1 MSIGKIERKEN
12 IMRTS
17 KTNMPFWTQIS
28 FRNLVTLSMLI
39 LLTACSS
46 GSVKRLDVNEEVAL
60 SDRWN
65 DTDSRLVAEEMMG
78 DMLTFPWFRD
88 YNFSQKGN
96 PTVIVQTIRNK
107 TSEHIPVDT
116 FVNDIKRS
124 LLRAGKVDFVVSGEE
139 REEIRNEREEQ
150 ALNAAPDTVAQFGL
164 EQGAGFALSGTIN
177 SIVDSNGEQRVSF
190 YQVDLKLIDMT
201 TNREVWN
208 GQKKIKKLAD
218 KGFF

>member
-1 MSIGKIERKEN
+1 MRIGTLKQAN
-12 IMRTS
+12 L
-17 KTNMPFWTQIS
+17 IS
-28 FRNLVTLSMLI
+28 LSWKALIALSVTV
-39 LLTACSS
+39 LLAACS
-46 GSVKRLDVNEEVAL
+46 GGVKRLDTNEDVML

-65 DTDSRLVAEEMMG
+65 DTDSRLVAEEMMN
-78 DMLTFPWFRD
+78 DMLTFPWFRN
-88 YNFSQKGN
+88 YNFSSKGN

-116 FVNDIKRS
+116 FINDIKRS
-124 LLRAGKVDFVVSGEE
+124 LLRAGKVDFVVSGAE
-139 REEIRNEREEQ
+139 RDEIRNEREEQ
-150 ALNAAPDTVAQFGL
+150 ELNAAPDTVAKFGL

-177 SIVDSNGEQRVSF
+177 SIVDSNGDQRVSF

>member
-1 MSIGKIERKEN
+1 MHSNKIE
-12 IMRTS
+12 I
-17 KTNMPFWTQIS
+17 PLWTKL
-28 FRNLVTLSMLI
+28 FALFVAV

-46 GSVKRLDVNEEVAL
+46 GSVKRLDINEEVAL

-107 TSEHIPVDT
+107 SSEHIPVDT
-116 FVNDIKRS
+116 FINDIKRS
-124 LLRAGKVDFVVSGEE
+124 LLRAGKVDFVVSGAE
-139 REEIRNEREEQ
+139 RDEVRNEREEQ
-150 ALNAAPDTVAQFGL
+150 ELNAAPGTVAQFGL

-177 SIVDSNGEQRVSF
+177 SIVDSNGDQRVSF

>member
-1 MSIGKIERKEN
+1 MHIDKLN
-12 IMRTS
+12 QS
-17 KTNMPFWTQIS
+17 KWITLSWKG
-28 FRNLVTLSMLI
+28 LVTVCMTV
-39 LLTACSS
+39 LLAACS
-46 GSVKRLDVNEEVAL
+46 GSVKRLDTNEDVML

-88 YNFSQKGN
+88 YNFSNKGN

-107 TSEHIPVDT
+107 SSEHIPVDT
-116 FVNDIKRS
+116 FINDIKRS
-124 LLRAGKVDFVVSGEE
+124 LLRAGKVDFVVSGAE
-139 REEIRNEREEQ
+139 RDEVRSEREEQ
-150 ALNAAPDTVAQFGL
+150 ALNAAPDTVAKFGL

-177 SIVDSNGEQRVSF
+177 SIVDSNGDQRVSF

-208 GQKKIKKLAD
+208 GQKKLKKLAD

>member
-1 MSIGKIERKEN
+1 MNNLLTSASWRKLLTLT
-12 IMRTS
+12 MA
-17 KTNMPFWTQIS
+17 
-28 FRNLVTLSMLI
+28 LV
-39 LLTACSS
+39 LTACSS
-46 GSVKRLDVNEEVAL
+46 GSVKRLGDNEEVAL

-65 DTDSRLVAEEMMG
+65 DTDSRLVAEEMMN

-88 YNFSQKGN
+88 FNFNQKGN
-96 PTVIVQTIRNK
+96 PTVIIQSIRNK
-107 TSEHIPVDT
+107 SSEHIPVDT
-116 FVNDIKRS
+116 FINDIKRS
-124 LLRAGKVDFVVSGEE
+124 LLRAGKVDFVVSGAE
-139 REEIRNEREEQ
+139 REEIRSEREDQE
-150 ALNAAPDTVAQFGL
+150 LNAASGTAAQFGL

-177 SIVDSNGEQRVSF
+177 SIVDSNGDQRVSF

>member
-1 MSIGKIERKEN
+1 MQTTRSFFLQW
-12 IMRTS
+12 
-17 KTNMPFWTQIS
+17 KTLT
-28 FRNLVTLSMLI
+28 TLI
-39 LLTACSS
+39 LAIALTACSS
-46 GSVKRLDVNEEVAL
+46 GSVKRLSADEEVAL

-65 DTDSRLVAEEMMG
+65 DTDSKLVAEEMMT

-96 PTVIVQTIRNK
+96 PTIIVQTIRNK

-116 FVNDIKRS
+116 FINDIKRS
-124 LLRAGKVDFVVSGEE
+124 LLRAGKVDFVVSGAE
-139 REEIRNEREEQ
+139 RDEIRNEREEQ
-150 ALNAAPDTVAQFGL
+150 ELNAAPDTVAQFGL

-177 SIVDSNGEQRVSF
+177 SIIDSNGDQRVSF

>member
-1 MSIGKIERKEN
+1 MHIDKLN
-12 IMRTS
+12 QS
-17 KTNMPFWTQIS
+17 KWITLSWKG
-28 FRNLVTLSMLI
+28 LVTVCMTV
-39 LLTACSS
+39 LLAACS
-46 GSVKRLDVNEEVAL
+46 GSVKRLDTNEDVML

-88 YNFSQKGN
+88 YNFSNKGN

-116 FVNDIKRS
+116 FINDIKRS
-124 LLRAGKVDFVVSGEE
+124 LLRAGKVDFVVSGAE
-139 REEIRNEREEQ
+139 RDEVRSEREEQ
-150 ALNAAPDTVAQFGL
+150 ALTAAPDTVAKFGL

-177 SIVDSNGEQRVSF
+177 SIVDSNGDQRVSF

-208 GQKKIKKLAD
+208 GQKKLKKLAD

>member
-1 MSIGKIERKEN
+1 MRIGTLKQSN
-12 IMRTS
+12 L
-17 KTNMPFWTQIS
+17 IS
-28 FRNLVTLSMLI
+28 LPWKGLVALSMAV
-39 LLTACSS
+39 LLTACS
-46 GSVKRLDVNEEVAL
+46 GSVKRLDTNEDVML

-65 DTDSRLVAEEMMG
+65 DTDSRLVAEEMMS

-88 YNFSQKGN
+88 YNFSNKGN

-116 FVNDIKRS
+116 FINDIKRS
-124 LLRAGKVDFVVSGEE
+124 LLRAGKVDFVVSGAE
-139 REEIRNEREEQ
+139 RDDIRNEREEQ
-150 ALNAAPDTVAQFGL
+150 ELNAAPETVAKFGL

-177 SIVDSNGEQRVSF
+177 SIIDSNGDQRVSF

>member
-1 MSIGKIERKEN
+1 MH
-12 IMRTS
+12 T
-17 KTNMPFWTQIS
+17 TQIAQQHTAWVTRSLES
-28 FRNLVTLSMLI
+28 FFILSI
-39 LLTACSS
+39 AVLLSACS
-46 GSVKRLDVNEEVAL
+46 GCFKRLDINDDVML

-65 DTDSRLVAEEMMG
+65 DTDSRLVAEEMMS

-88 YNFSQKGN
+88 YNFSNKGN
-96 PTVIVQTIRNK
+96 PTVIVQTIRNR

-124 LLRAGKVDFVVSGEE
+124 LLRAGKVDFVVSGAE
-139 REEIRNEREEQ
+139 RDDIRSEREEQ

-164 EQGAGFALSGTIN
+164 EQGAGFALSGSIN
-177 SIVDSNGEQRVSF
+177 SIVDSNGDQRVSF

>member
-12 IMRTS
+12 IMQTS
-17 KTNMPFWTQIS
+17 KIKMPFWSQVS

-39 LLTACSS
+39 FLTACSS

-177 SIVDSNGEQRVSF
+177 SIVDSNGDQRVSF

>member
-1 MSIGKIERKEN
+1 MH
-12 IMRTS
+12 T
-17 KTNMPFWTQIS
+17 TQIAQQPTAW
-28 FRNLVTLSMLI
+28 VTRSLKSLCILSI
-39 LLTACSS
+39 AVLLTACS
-46 GSVKRLDVNEEVAL
+46 GSVKRLDINDDVML

-65 DTDSRLVAEEMMG
+65 DTDSRLVAEEMMS

-88 YNFSQKGN
+88 YNFSNKGN
-96 PTVIVQTIRNK
+96 PTVIVQTIRNR

-124 LLRAGKVDFVVSGEE
+124 LLRAGKVDFVVSGAE
-139 REEIRNEREEQ
+139 RDDIRSEREEQ

-177 SIVDSNGEQRVSF
+177 SIVDSNGDQRVSF

>member
-1 MSIGKIERKEN
+1 MHIDKLNQSNWITLSWKG
-12 IMRTS
+12 
-17 KTNMPFWTQIS
+17 
-28 FRNLVTLSMLI
+28 LVTVCMTV
-39 LLTACSS
+39 LLAACS
-46 GSVKRLDVNEEVAL
+46 GSVKRLDTNEDVML

-88 YNFSQKGN
+88 YNFSNKGN

-116 FVNDIKRS
+116 FINDIKRS
-124 LLRAGKVDFVVSGEE
+124 LLRAGKVDFVVSGAE
-139 REEIRNEREEQ
+139 RDEVRSEREEQ
-150 ALNAAPDTVAQFGL
+150 ALNAAPDTVAKFGL

-177 SIVDSNGEQRVSF
+177 SIVDSNGDQRVSF

-208 GQKKIKKLAD
+208 GQKKLKKLAD

>member
-1 MSIGKIERKEN
+1 MH
-12 IMRTS
+12 T
-17 KTNMPFWTQIS
+17 TQIAQQPTAWVTRSLKS
-28 FRNLVTLSMLI
+28 FFILSI
-39 LLTACSS
+39 AVLLTACS
-46 GSVKRLDVNEEVAL
+46 GSVKRLDINDDVML

-65 DTDSRLVAEEMMG
+65 DTDSRLVAEEMMS

-88 YNFSQKGN
+88 YNFSNKGN
-96 PTVIVQTIRNK
+96 PTVIVQTIRNR

-124 LLRAGKVDFVVSGEE
+124 LLRAGKVDFVVSGAE
-139 REEIRNEREEQ
+139 RDDIRSEREEQ

-177 SIVDSNGEQRVSF
+177 SIVDSNGDQRVSF

>member
-1 MSIGKIERKEN
+1 MH
-12 IMRTS
+12 T
-17 KTNMPFWTQIS
+17 TQIAQQHTAWVTRSLKS
-28 FRNLVTLSMLI
+28 FFILSI
-39 LLTACSS
+39 AVLLTACS
-46 GSVKRLDVNEEVAL
+46 GSVKRLDINDYVML

-65 DTDSRLVAEEMMG
+65 DTDSRLVAEEMMS

-88 YNFSQKGN
+88 YNFSNKGN
-96 PTVIVQTIRNK
+96 PTVIVQTIRNR

-116 FVNDIKRS
+116 FVNDINRS
-124 LLRAGKVDFVVSGEE
+124 LLRAGKVDFVVSGAE
-139 REEIRNEREEQ
+139 RDAIRSDRKEVPPNT
-150 ALNAAPDTVAQFGL
+150 APDTLAPFGI
-164 EQGAGFALSGTIN
+164 EQGAGFALSGSIN
-177 SIVDSNGEQRVSF
+177 SIVDSNGDQRVSF

>member
-1 MSIGKIERKEN
+1 MH
-12 IMRTS
+12 T
-17 KTNMPFWTQIS
+17 TQIAQQHTAWVTRSLKS
-28 FRNLVTLSMLI
+28 FFILSI
-39 LLTACSS
+39 AVLLTACS
-46 GSVKRLDVNEEVAL
+46 GSVKRLDINDDVML

-65 DTDSRLVAEEMMG
+65 DTDSRLVAEEMMS

-88 YNFSQKGN
+88 YNFSNKGN
-96 PTVIVQTIRNK
+96 PTVIVQTIRNR

-124 LLRAGKVDFVVSGEE
+124 LLRAGKVDFVVSGAE
-139 REEIRNEREEQ
+139 RDDIRSEREEQ

-164 EQGAGFALSGTIN
+164 EQGAGFALSGSIN
-177 SIVDSNGEQRVSF
+177 SIVDSNGDQRVSF

-208 GQKKIKKLAD
+208 GQKKIKKLVD

>member
-1 MSIGKIERKEN
+1 MH
-12 IMRTS
+12 T
-17 KTNMPFWTQIS
+17 TQIAQQPTTWVTRSLKS
-28 FRNLVTLSMLI
+28 FFILSI
-39 LLTACSS
+39 AVLLTACS
-46 GSVKRLDVNEEVAL
+46 GSVKRLDINDDVML

-65 DTDSRLVAEEMMG
+65 DTDSRLVAEEMMS

-88 YNFSQKGN
+88 YNFSNKGN
-96 PTVIVQTIRNK
+96 PTVIVQTIRNR

-124 LLRAGKVDFVVSGEE
+124 LLRAGKVDFVVSGAE
-139 REEIRNEREEQ
+139 RDDIRSEREEQ

-164 EQGAGFALSGTIN
+164 EQGAGFALSGSIN
-177 SIVDSNGEQRVSF
+177 SIVDSNGDQRVSF

>member
-1 MSIGKIERKEN
+1 MH
-12 IMRTS
+12 T
-17 KTNMPFWTQIS
+17 TQIAQQPTAWVTRSLKS
-28 FRNLVTLSMLI
+28 FFILSI
-39 LLTACSS
+39 AVLLTACS
-46 GSVKRLDVNEEVAL
+46 GSVKRLDINDDVML

-65 DTDSRLVAEEMMG
+65 DTDSRLVAEEMMS

-88 YNFSQKGN
+88 YNFSSKGN
-96 PTVIVQTIRNK
+96 PTVIVQTIRNR

-124 LLRAGKVDFVVSGEE
+124 LLRAGKVDFVVSGAE
-139 REEIRNEREEQ
+139 RDDIRSEREEQ

-164 EQGAGFALSGTIN
+164 EQGAGFALSGSIN
-177 SIVDSNGEQRVSF
+177 SIVDSNGDQRVSF

>member
-1 MSIGKIERKEN
+1 MHIVKVKQSQRLSLPWKG
-12 IMRTS
+12 
-17 KTNMPFWTQIS
+17 
-28 FRNLVTLSMLI
+28 LVALFMAV
-39 LLTACSS
+39 LLTACS
-46 GSVKRLDVNEEVAL
+46 GSVKRLDTNEDVML

-78 DMLTFPWFRD
+78 DMLTFPWFRN
-88 YNFSQKGN
+88 YNFSNKGN

-116 FVNDIKRS
+116 FINDIKRS
-124 LLRAGKVDFVVSGEE
+124 LIRSGKVDFVVSGAE
-139 REEIRNEREEQ
+139 RDEVRSEREEQ
-150 ALNAAPDTVAQFGL
+150 ELNAAPDTVAKFGL
-164 EQGAGFALSGTIN
+164 EQGAGFALSGSIN
-177 SIVDSNGEQRVSF
+177 SIVDSNGDQRVSF

>member
-1 MSIGKIERKEN
+1 MQTTKSFFLQW
-12 IMRTS
+12 
-17 KTNMPFWTQIS
+17 KTLT
-28 FRNLVTLSMLI
+28 TLI
-39 LLTACSS
+39 LAIALTACSS
-46 GSVKRLDVNEEVAL
+46 GSVKRLSADEEVAL

-65 DTDSRLVAEEMMG
+65 DTDSKLVAEEMMA

-88 YNFSQKGN
+88 FSFNEKGN
-96 PTVIVQTIRNK
+96 PTIIVQTIRNK
-107 TSEHIPVDT
+107 SSEHIPVDT
-116 FVNDIKRS
+116 FINDIKRS
-124 LLRAGKVDFVVSGEE
+124 LLRAGKVDFVVSGAE
-139 REEIRNEREEQ
+139 RDEIRNEREEQ
-150 ALNAAPDTVAQFGL
+150 ELNAAPETVAQFGL

-177 SIVDSNGEQRVSF
+177 SIIDSNGDQRVSF

>member
-1 MSIGKIERKEN
+1 MH
-12 IMRTS
+12 T
-17 KTNMPFWTQIS
+17 TQIAQKHTAWVARS
-28 FRNLVTLSMLI
+28 LKSLFILSI
-39 LLTACSS
+39 AVLLTACS
-46 GSVKRLDVNEEVAL
+46 GSVKRLDINDDVML

-65 DTDSRLVAEEMMG
+65 DTDSRLVAEEMMS

-88 YNFSQKGN
+88 YNFSNKGN
-96 PTVIVQTIRNK
+96 PTVIVQTIRNR

-124 LLRAGKVDFVVSGEE
+124 LLRAGKVDFVVSGAE
-139 REEIRNEREEQ
+139 RDDIRSEREEQ

-177 SIVDSNGEQRVSF
+177 SIVDSNGDQRVSF

>member
-1 MSIGKIERKEN
+1 MFGKLQWKGL
-12 IMRTS
+12 
-17 KTNMPFWTQIS
+17 
-28 FRNLVTLSMLI
+28 LVMVIATTLV
-39 LLTACSS
+39 ACSS
-46 GSVKRLDVNEEVAL
+46 GSVKRLDNNEEVAL

-65 DTDSRLVAEEMMG
+65 DTDSRLVSEEMMG

-96 PTVIVQTIRNK
+96 PTVIIQTIRNK
-107 TSEHIPVDT
+107 TAEHIPVDT
-116 FVNDIKRS
+116 FINDIKRS

-150 ALNAAPDTVAQFGL
+150 ELNAAPDTVAKFGL
-164 EQGAGFALSGTIN
+164 EQGAGFALSGSIN
-177 SIVDSNGEQRVSF
+177 SIVDSNGDQRVSF

>member
-1 MSIGKIERKEN
+1 MNTNKI
-12 IMRTS
+12 
-17 KTNMPFWTQIS
+17 KTLLPAMFSWKS
-28 FRNLVTLSMLI
+28 LFTLCLAV
-39 LLTACSS
+39 LLTACS
-46 GSVKRLDVNEEVAL
+46 GGVKRLDTNEEVAL

-107 TSEHIPVDT
+107 SSEHIPVDT
-116 FVNDIKRS
+116 FINDIKRS
-124 LLRAGKVDFVVSGEE
+124 LLRAGKVDFVVSGAE
-139 REEIRNEREEQ
+139 RDEIRNEREEQ
-150 ALNAAPDTVAQFGL
+150 ELNAAPGTAAQFGL

-177 SIVDSNGEQRVSF
+177 SIVDSNGDQRVSF

>member
-1 MSIGKIERKEN
+1 MH
-12 IMRTS
+12 T
-17 KTNMPFWTQIS
+17 TQIAQQHTAWVTRSLKS
-28 FRNLVTLSMLI
+28 FFILSI
-39 LLTACSS
+39 AVLLTACS
-46 GSVKRLDVNEEVAL
+46 GSVKRLDINDDVML

-65 DTDSRLVAEEMMG
+65 DTDSRLVAEEMMS

-88 YNFSQKGN
+88 YNFSNKGN
-96 PTVIVQTIRNK
+96 PTVIVQTIRNR

-124 LLRAGKVDFVVSGEE
+124 LLRAGKVDFVVSGAE
-139 REEIRNEREEQ
+139 RDDIRSEREEQ

-177 SIVDSNGEQRVSF
+177 SIVDSNGDQRVSF

>member
-1 MSIGKIERKEN
+1 MHIDKLN
-12 IMRTS
+12 QS
-17 KTNMPFWTQIS
+17 KWITLSWKG
-28 FRNLVTLSMLI
+28 LVTVCMTV
-39 LLTACSS
+39 LLAACS
-46 GSVKRLDVNEEVAL
+46 GSVKRLDTNEDVML

-88 YNFSQKGN
+88 YNFSNKGN

-116 FVNDIKRS
+116 FINDIKRS
-124 LLRAGKVDFVVSGEE
+124 LLRAGKVDVVVSGAARDEV
-139 REEIRNEREEQ
+139 RSEREEQ
-150 ALNAAPDTVAQFGL
+150 ALNAAPDTVAKFGL

-177 SIVDSNGEQRVSF
+177 SIVDSNGDQRVSF

-208 GQKKIKKLAD
+208 GQKKLKKLAD

>member
-1 MSIGKIERKEN
+1 MSIPMFGKLQWKGL
-12 IMRTS
+12 
-17 KTNMPFWTQIS
+17 
-28 FRNLVTLSMLI
+28 LVMVIATTLV
-39 LLTACSS
+39 ACSS
-46 GSVKRLDVNEEVAL
+46 GSVKRLDSTEEVAL

-65 DTDSRLVAEEMMG
+65 DTDSRLVSEEMMG

-96 PTVIVQTIRNK
+96 PTVIIQTIRNK

-116 FVNDIKRS
+116 FINDIKRS

-150 ALNAAPDTVAQFGL
+150 ELNAAPDTVAKFGL
-164 EQGAGFALSGTIN
+164 EQGAGFALSGSIN
-177 SIVDSNGEQRVSF
+177 SIVDSNGDQRVSF

>member
-1 MSIGKIERKEN
+1 MHIDKLN
-12 IMRTS
+12 QS
-17 KTNMPFWTQIS
+17 KWITLSWKG
-28 FRNLVTLSMLI
+28 LVTVCMTV
-39 LLTACSS
+39 LLAACS
-46 GSVKRLDVNEEVAL
+46 GSVKRLDTNEDVML

-88 YNFSQKGN
+88 YNFSNKGN

-116 FVNDIKRS
+116 FINDIKRS
-124 LLRAGKVDFVVSGEE
+124 LLRAGKVDFVVSGAE
-139 REEIRNEREEQ
+139 RDEVRSEREEQ
-150 ALNAAPDTVAQFGL
+150 ALNAAPDTVAKFGL
-164 EQGAGFALSGTIN
+164 EQAAGFALSGTIN
-177 SIVDSNGEQRVSF
+177 SIVDSNGDQRVSF
-190 YQVDLKLIDMT
+190 YQGDLKLIDMT

-208 GQKKIKKLAD
+208 GQKKLKKLAD

>member
-1 MSIGKIERKEN
+1 MH
-12 IMRTS
+12 T
-17 KTNMPFWTQIS
+17 TQIVQKHTTW
-28 FRNLVTLSMLI
+28 VTRSLKSLFILSI
-39 LLTACSS
+39 AVLLTACS
-46 GSVKRLDVNEEVAL
+46 GSVKRLDINDDVML

-88 YNFSQKGN
+88 YNFSNKGN

-116 FVNDIKRS
+116 FINDIKRS
-124 LLRAGKVDFVVSGEE
+124 LLRAGKVDFVVSGAE
-139 REEIRNEREEQ
+139 RDDVRSEREEQ

-177 SIVDSNGEQRVSF
+177 SIVDSNGDQRVSF

>member
-1 MSIGKIERKEN
+1 MSSTIN
-12 IMRTS
+12 TS
-17 KTNMPFWTQIS
+17 ARPLWSPLSYKGLF
-28 FRNLVTLSMLI
+28 TLFMAL
-39 LLTACSS
+39 LLTACS
-46 GSVKRLDVNEEVAL
+46 GSVKRLDTNEDVML

-88 YNFSQKGN
+88 YNFNQKGN

-107 TSEHIPVDT
+107 TSEHIPVET

-124 LLRAGKVDFVVSGEE
+124 LLRAGKVDFVVSGAE
-139 REEIRNEREEQ
+139 REDIRAERAEQ
-150 ALNAAPDTVAQFGL
+150 ELNANPDTVAQFGL

-177 SIVDSNGEQRVSF
+177 SIVDSNGDQRVSF

-218 KGFF
+218 KGLF

>member
-1 MSIGKIERKEN
+1 MH
-12 IMRTS
+12 T
-17 KTNMPFWTQIS
+17 TQIAQQPTAWVTRSLKS
-28 FRNLVTLSMLI
+28 FFILSI
-39 LLTACSS
+39 AVLLTACS
-46 GSVKRLDVNEEVAL
+46 GSVKRLDINDDVML

-65 DTDSRLVAEEMMG
+65 DTESRLVAEEMMS

-88 YNFSQKGN
+88 YNFSNKGN
-96 PTVIVQTIRNK
+96 PTVIVQTIRNR

-124 LLRAGKVDFVVSGEE
+124 LLRAGKVDFVVSGAE
-139 REEIRNEREEQ
+139 RDDIRSEREEQ

-177 SIVDSNGEQRVSF
+177 SIVDSNGDQRVSF

>member
-1 MSIGKIERKEN
+1 MRLSIFGKPQWFSVGVVILA
-12 IMRTS
+12 T
-17 KTNMPFWTQIS
+17 
-28 FRNLVTLSMLI
+28 

-46 GSVKRLDVNEEVAL
+46 TSVKRLDSNEEVAL

-65 DTDSRLVAEEMMG
+65 DTDSRLVSEEMMA

-96 PTVIVQTIRNK
+96 PTVIIQTIRNK

-116 FVNDIKRS
+116 FINDIKRS
-124 LLRAGKVDFVVSGEE
+124 LLRAGKVDFVVSGQE

-150 ALNAAPDTVAQFGL
+150 ELNAAPDTVAKFGL
-164 EQGAGFALSGTIN
+164 EQGAGFALSGSIN
-177 SIVDSNGEQRVSF
+177 SIVDSNGDQRVSF

-201 TNREVWN
+201 SNREVWN
-208 GQKKIKKLAD
+208 GQKKIKKLAE